1 MTGRLDTDVIVVGAG
16 PVGLVLTGELRL
28 NGVRAITL
36 ERLPEPTG
44 ESRASILHARTM
56 SLFAERGVLDWLGP
70 VPEGGPGHFGGIRL
84 DLAAAAPGHPFAGQ
98 WECPQARLEVVLG
111 EWVADLG
118 ADVRRGHLVTGLR
131 QHPDRVEV
139 DVRTPDAD
147 GIRRLSAAYVVGCD
161 GEDSTVR
168 RLAGIDLAGA
178 GATRQMLRADVV
190 GIDIPNR
197 RLQRLP
203 NGVAT
208 AYRRADGTTRLMV
221 HRYGRPPRTG
231 QPAPD
236 FAEVVA
242 LWAEVTGEDIGHG
255 VPRWVNRFD
264 DACLQATRY
273 RIGRVLLAGDAAHVQ
288 MPIGGTDE
296 FSVTLAAKRIEE
308 EVGRLDSLVNNA
320 GIGGPPLPPSQTPI
334 EQVRRTFETN
344 VFGVITVTNT
354 MMPLLRRSAAGRIV
368 NVSSLLGSL
377 RHAADRTDPTGV
389 FPPGVFPAVLDYNT
403 SKAAL
408 NAITVTYANE
418 LRDTGIL
425 VNAVS
430 PGFVATDINDH
441 RGVLTPEQG
450 ARIPVLLATL
460 GDDGPTAAFLTED
473 GTPTG
478 RRLEW

>member
-1 MTGRLDTDVIVVGAG
+1 MISDSTRVALVTGANRGIGRAIARGLGKRGCHVYLGARDEG
-16 PVGLVLTGELRL
+16 RGRAAERELR
-28 NGVRAITL
+28 
-36 ERLPEPTG
+36 
-44 ESRASILHARTM
+44 
-56 SLFAERGVLDWLGP
+56 AEGLD
-70 VPEGGPGHFGGIRL
+70 VHFIRL
-84 DLAAAAPGHPFAGQ
+84 D
-98 WECPQARLEVVLG
+98 V
-111 EWVADLG
+111 
-118 ADVRRGHLVTGLR
+118 
-131 QHPDRVEV
+131 
-139 DVRTPDAD
+139 
-147 GIRRLSAAYVVGCD
+147 
-161 GEDSTVR
+161 
-168 RLAGIDLAGA
+168 
-178 GATRQMLRADVV
+178 
-190 GIDIPNR
+190 
-197 RLQRLP
+197 
-203 NGVAT
+203 
-208 AYRRADGTTRLMV
+208 
-221 HRYGRPPRTG
+221 
-231 QPAPD
+231 
-236 FAEVVA
+236 
-242 LWAEVTGEDIGHG
+242 
-255 VPRWVNRFD
+255 
-264 DACLQATRY
+264 
-273 RIGRVLLAGDAAHVQ
+273 
-288 MPIGGTDE
+288 TDE